1 MERQHEQLPK
11 IEGKVW
17 RRKSDGM
24 MTEESLLGYTYYIGG
39 QKLDEPHW
47 ETKEDYELVDM
58 PEDWMRD
65 PNEVEEAEII
75 NEETN

>member
-1 MERQHEQLPK
+1 MTLKHEQLPCV
-11 IEGKVW
+11 EGKVW

-24 MTEESLLGYTYYIGG
+24 MTEESLLGYTYYLGG
-39 QKLDEPHW
+39 VKLETPHW
-47 ETKEDYELVDM
+47 ETADDYELIDM

-75 NEETN
+75 NEE

>member
-39 QKLDEPHW
+39 VKLDEPHW
-47 ETKEDYELVDM
+47 ETADDYELIDA
-58 PEDWMRD
+58 P
-65 PNEVEEAEII
+65 VEETTEEGETII
-75 NEETN
+75 NEE

>member
-1 MERQHEQLPK
+1 MSRQHEQLPK

-39 QKLDEPHW
+39 VKLDEPLW
-47 ETKEDYELVDM
+47 ELPEHYEEIDM

-65 PNEVEEAEII
+65 PNEVEEAQII
-75 NEETN
+75 NE

>member
-1 MERQHEQLPK
+1 MERQHERLEP

-39 QKLDEPHW
+39 VRLDTPHW
-47 ETKEDYELVDM
+47 ETKEDYELVDAP
-58 PEDWMRD
+58 PEM
-65 PNEVEEAEII
+65 EEPI
-75 NEETN
+75 EETTE

>member
-1 MERQHEQLPK
+1 MERKHEQLPFT
-11 IEGKVW
+11 EGKVW

-39 QKLDEPHW
+39 KKLDEPHW

-58 PEDWMRD
+58 PEDWALD
-65 PNEVEEAEII
+65 PTEAE
-75 NEETN
+75 E

>member
-39 QKLDEPHW
+39 KKLDEPHW
-47 ETKEDYELVDM
+47 ETADDYELIDA
-58 PEDWMRD
+58 PE
-65 PNEVEEAEII
+65 EETTEEGETII
-75 NEETN
+75 NEE